1 MITVALPLP
10 DRGHY
15 QAQWDY
21 ILSSF
26 PPDKLIVVKSN
37 PDDAPST
44 NVFSRLEAEYR
55 NSLKGT
61 LDTLVV
67 MASDNGSYVK
77 GDESLAEFEH
87 PDDAIY
93 YFGGD
98 KSRLGFEEIG
108 RSPNHKVFIPTAS
121 KDDLFSWQ
129 AYAMV
134 AWDRVMK
141 STTRPSS
148 R

>member
-10 DRGHY
+10 NNGTY
-15 QAQWDY
+15 QTQWDY

-26 PPDKLIVVKSN
+26 PPDRLIVFGN

-44 NVFSRLEAEYR
+44 NVFSRLEATYAE
-55 NSLKGT
+55 SLNGQG
-61 LDTLVV
+61 DTLVV
-67 MASDNGSYVK
+67 MAPDNGQYVQ
-77 GDESLAEFEH
+77 GDESLVDFVH
-87 PDDAIY
+87 PEDAIY

-98 KSRLGFEEIG
+98 KSHLGLKQIG
-108 RSPNHKVFIPTAS
+108 RPPDHRVFIPTAS

-134 AWDRVMK
+134 AWDRMMK
-141 STTRPSS
+141 SG
-148 R
+148 

>member
-10 DRGHY
+10 NNGAY
-15 QAQWDY
+15 QTQWDY

-26 PPDKLIVVKSN
+26 PPDKLLVVESN

-44 NVFSRLEAEYR
+44 NVFSRLEAKYLD
-55 NSLKGT
+55 SLRGT
-61 LDTLVV
+61 SGTLVV
-67 MASDNGSYVK
+67 LASTNGSYVK
-77 GDESLAEFEH
+77 GVESLAEFVH
-87 PDDAIY
+87 PDEVIY

-98 KSRLGFEEIG
+98 KSFLGLEQIG
-108 RSPNHKVFIPTAS
+108 RPPDHKVFIPTAS

>member
-10 DRGHY
+10 YNGSY
-15 QAQWDY
+15 QTQWDY

-26 PPDKLIVVKSN
+26 PPDELIILGNVN
-37 PDDAPST
+37 DAPST
-44 NVFSRLEAEYR
+44 NVFSKMGATYAD
-55 NSLKGT
+55 SLNGQKGT
-61 LDTLVV
+61 LVV
-67 MASDNGSYVK
+67 LSPSHGQYVK
-77 GDESLAEFEH
+77 GDESLVDFEH

-93 YFGGD
+93 YFGD
-98 KSRLGFEEIG
+98 DRSALGLERIG
-108 RSPNHKVFIPTAS
+108 RPPDHKVFIPTAS

-141 STTRPSS
+141 SG
-148 R
+148 